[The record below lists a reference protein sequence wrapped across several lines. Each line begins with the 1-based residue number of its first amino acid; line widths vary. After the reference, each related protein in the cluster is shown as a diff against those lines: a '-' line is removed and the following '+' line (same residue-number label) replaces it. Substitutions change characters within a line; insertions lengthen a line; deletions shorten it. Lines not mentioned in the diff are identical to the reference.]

1 MQTRI
6 IIYIV
11 FSALISLSA
20 CTTYQSTT
28 KSSNLNVSFIY
39 NPGSTPVHPEY
50 VVFNETDTSSKIFFN
65 LKSNELMFS
74 NDGAGS
80 KAHIKVRYFLYNTSK
95 NMLLCDSNTFIYHIG
110 FPQNTMTIIKSF
122 NISVRDTFNY
132 FLDISVYDMNQER
145 GNQVFL
151 NIDRKQQINPND
163 AVFLDKNGF
172 PYFKTSFTDTD
183 TFFIALRKGLP
194 AKWRVSWFSNKFGL
208 RPSPYSLG
216 NYSRLLVPKPDS
228 TRVVYLTDTTPFVM
242 NRSGIM
248 HFFQDTLK
256 NGFTVK
262 SFDASFPDVT
272 TPVSLLQ
279 PLRMMT
285 SQKEF
290 NEMNILANKKEAV
303 DKFWLA
309 AGGNSNRARELIRVF
324 YTRVKLANQYFTSY
338 TEGWKTDRGLIYIIF
353 GLPVTIYKADNIER
367 WIYGTSQS
375 NKTLVFN
382 FIRQSTPFTLN
393 DYVLS
398 RDEMY
403 KISWTQAVDTWRNGK
418 VYSVA
423 Y

>member
-1 MQTRI
+1 MQTL

-11 FSALISLSA
+11 LFVTLSLSA
-20 CTTYQSTT
+20 CTTYKSTT
-28 KSSNLNVSFIY
+28 KNSNLNVSFIY
-39 NPGSTPVHPEY
+39 NPGSTPIHPEY
-50 VVFNETDTSSKIFFN
+50 LVFNETDTSSKIYFK
-65 LKSNELMFS
+65 LKSNELMYS

-80 KAHIKVRYFLYNTSK
+80 KAHIKVRYHLYNTSK
-95 NMLLCDSNTFIYHIG
+95 NMLLCDSNTFFYHIG
-110 FPQNTMTIIKSF
+110 FPQDNKSIIKSF
-122 NISVRDTFNY
+122 DISLRDSFNY
-132 FLDISVYDMNQER
+132 FLDISVYDLHQDR
-145 GNQVFL
+145 GNQAFL
-151 NIDRKQQINPND
+151 NIERKQNTGPND
-163 AVFLDKNGF
+163 AIFLDKNGL
-172 PYFKTSFTDTD
+172 PYFKSSFADTD
-183 TFFIALRKGLP
+183 TFIIVLKKGLP
-194 AKWRVSWFSNKFGL
+194 LKWNVSWFSNKFGL
-208 RPSPYSLG
+208 RPTPYSLG
-216 NYSRLLVPKPDS
+216 NYSRLAIPKPDS
-228 TRVVYLTDTTPFVM
+228 TKVIYLTDTSEFVM
-242 NRSGIM
+242 NRSGMM

-262 SFDASFPDVT
+262 SFSASFPEVT
-272 TPVSLLQ
+272 TPVDLLQ
-279 PLRMMT
+279 PLRMLT

-290 NEMNILANKKEAV
+290 NDMYLLANKKEAV
-303 DKFWLA
+303 DKFWLD
-309 AGGNSNRARELIRVF
+309 AGESTGKARELIRVF

-338 TEGWKTDRGLIYIIF
+338 TEGWKTDRGLIYIVF